1 MSEEDKELL
10 ARIGQLAGTC
20 ISSTRLHAS
29 PLTPRNTGQI
39 NRHKNQQT
47 GSGQAQSMHPAP
59 TRRETYMPGPY
70 RRRSHYS
77 DNQYRHSAAPY
88 AYSRGG
94 YRGGRGRGAPAPHRH
109 RTLHLNN
116 SRPGTEASTPSGS
129 VTPDGSTAWVTRNDR
144 HRQLINANV
153 YEKEAQNRVKAI
165 EETRQRKMRN
175 HRYKEKMRF
184 NDFMLQQVSS
194 SAVSNPSPQDAR
206 NELTIA
212 GLRFR
217 VMDGGKKLARIKRT
231 PRWMTTSNRGAD
243 MDKDDSTAS
252 IETPKTTTIAGV
264 VFHRTKTGNLVAN
277 RVVQDHRY
285 VPVPRAGDWLTVG
298 RRSGGVKK
306 IDVPCRIFSSTG
318 KYYMTSLDRAI
329 PRNHGCYGVY
339 GPRLTEVTGSC
350 PKGPSC
356 RFIHDPHKVAVCKD
370 FLKDGKCA
378 NGESCDLSHELT
390 PERVPNCLHYAKGY
404 CAKPDCVFTHSKAA
418 PTAPVCEAFGFC
430 GYCDK
435 GAECGERHVFEC
447 PDFSNTGVCKNKGCK
462 LPHRERAS
470 VLRGNAAGADQDMD
484 DVSSDDGSVD
494 LDDVDSDDVAEFIEA
509 DSDDSDYENPKD
521 FLPI

>member
-1 MSEEDKELL
+1 M
-10 ARIGQLAGTC
+10 
-20 ISSTRLHAS
+20 
-29 PLTPRNTGQI
+29 
-39 NRHKNQQT
+39 
-47 GSGQAQSMHPAP
+47 
-59 TRRETYMPGPY
+59 
-70 RRRSHYS
+70 
-77 DNQYRHSAAPY
+77 
-88 AYSRGG
+88 
-94 YRGGRGRGAPAPHRH
+94 
-109 RTLHLNN
+109 NN

-194 SAVSNPSPQDAR
+194 STVSNPSPQDVR

-217 VMDGGKKLARIKRT
+217 VMDGGKKLARI
-231 PRWMTTSNRGAD
+231 
-243 MDKDDSTAS
+243 KDDSTAS

-277 RVVQDHRY
+277 RVVQDHR
-285 VPVPRAGDWLTVG
+285 
-298 RRSGGVKK
+298 RSGGVKK
-306 IDVPCRIFSSTG
+306 IDVPCRIFSS
-318 KYYMTSLDRAI
+318 
-329 PRNHGCYGVY
+329 
-339 GPRLTEVTGSC
+339 TGSC

-484 DVSSDDGSVD
+484 DVSSDGGSVD

-509 DSDDSDYENPKD
+509 NSDDSDYENPKD

>member
-10 ARIGQLAGTC
+10 ARIGQLA
-20 ISSTRLHAS
+20 
-29 PLTPRNTGQI
+29 GQI

-59 TRRETYMPGPY
+59 TR
-70 RRRSHYS
+70 H
-77 DNQYRHSAAPY
+77 NQYRHSAAPY

-217 VMDGGKKLARIKRT
+217 VMDGGKKLARIKH
-231 PRWMTTSNRGAD
+231 
-243 MDKDDSTAS
+243 DSTAS

-277 RVVQDHRY
+277 RVVQDHR
-285 VPVPRAGDWLTVG
+285 
-298 RRSGGVKK
+298 RSGGVKK
-306 IDVPCRIFSSTG
+306 IDVPCRIFSS
-318 KYYMTSLDRAI
+318 
-329 PRNHGCYGVY
+329 
-339 GPRLTEVTGSC
+339 TGSC

>member
-10 ARIGQLAGTC
+10 ARIGQLAGMC
-20 ISSTRLHAS
+20 ITSPPLRGS
-29 PLTPRNTGQI
+29 PLTPGDAGQI

-47 GSGQAQSMHPAP
+47 GAGVAQSMHPTP
-59 TRRETYMPGPY
+59 TRRETYVAGPF
-70 RRRSHYS
+70 RRRSQYA
-77 DNQYRHSAAPY
+77 DNQYRQATAPY
-88 AYSRGG
+88 SFSHPRGG

-165 EETRQRKMRN
+165 EETRQRKLRN
-175 HRYKEKMRF
+175 HRLKEKMRF
-184 NDFMLQQVSS
+184 NDYMQQQQVSS
-194 SAVSNPSPQDAR
+194 AAVSNPSPQDVR
-206 NELTIA
+206 NELIIA

-217 VMDGGKKLARIKRT
+217 VMDGGKKLARIK
-231 PRWMTTSNRGAD
+231 
-243 MDKDDSTAS
+243 DDATAS
-252 IETPKTTTIAGV
+252 METPKSTTVASV

-285 VPVPRAGDWLTVG
+285 VAASRSGDWLTFG

-306 IDVPCRIFSSTG
+306 VDVPCRIFSSTG

-329 PRNHGCYGVY
+329 PRNHGCYGAY
-339 GPRLTEVTGSC
+339 GTRLTGVAGSC

-356 RFIHDPHKVAVCKD
+356 RFMHDPHKVGVCKD

-378 NGESCDLSHELT
+378 NGELCDLSHELT

-418 PTAPVCEAFGFC
+418 PTAPVCQAFGFC
-430 GYCDK
+430 GYCEK

-447 PDFSNTGVCKNKGCK
+447 PNFSNTGVCKNKGCK

-470 VLRGNAAGADQDMD
+470 VLRGNAAGTDQDMED
-484 DVSSDDGSVD
+484 ISSDDGSVD
-494 LDDVDSDDVAEFIEA
+494 SDDVDSDDVAEYIEA
-509 DSDDSDYENPKD
+509 DSDDSDFENPKD